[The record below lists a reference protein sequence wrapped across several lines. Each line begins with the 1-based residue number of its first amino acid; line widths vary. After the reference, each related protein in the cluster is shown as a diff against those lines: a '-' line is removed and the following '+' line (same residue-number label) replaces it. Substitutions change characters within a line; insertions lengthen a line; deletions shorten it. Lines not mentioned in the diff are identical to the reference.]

1 MPVFVGSGTTSG
13 GGFEAQSSQVGFP
26 TATSDPQNSNVGDIY
41 IQVVGAGAT
50 MKLYNG
56 SSWDSV

>member
-26 TATSDPQNSNVGDIY
+26 TSTSDPQNANVGDIY
-41 IQVVGAGAT
+41 IQRVGTGAT
-50 MKLYNG
+50 MRLYDG
-56 SSWDSV
+56 TSWGNV